1 MLDEFNLCLSPA
13 HGNKTLAGD
22 MHVEYQEREAG
33 NHLPTWDDRRIP
45 QGHWWPPGVTGMDC
59 KACSGFLGE
68 Y

>member
-33 NHLPTWDDRRIP
+33 NHLPAWDDRRTP
-45 QGHWWPPGVTGMDC
+45 KGAGGCLV
-59 KACSGFLGE
+59 
-68 Y
+68 